1 MSSTPY
7 RVLARAY
14 RPRNFDDLIGQDVL
28 VRTLTNAF
36 ASGRIAHAF
45 LLTGIRGIGKTTTA
59 RIIARGL
66 NCTGPDGNG
75 GPTTTPCGE
84 CANCKMILEDRH
96 MDVIEMDAASRTGV
110 DDIRDIIDMVQYAP
124 ANARYKIFIIDEVH
138 MLSKN
143 AFNALLKTLE
153 EPPAHVKFIFATTEL
168 RKIPITIVSRCQRFD
183 LRRIE
188 IDRLSE
194 HLANICEKESVT
206 ADAESLKLIATAAEG
221 SVRDSLSLLDQAIAM
236 SRDAQ
241 GHVVIAELAVRDML
255 GLADKT
261 RAFTLLE
268 HVFTGKAAEAV
279 QDVRELYQ
287 RGGDP
292 VQLLSDLLSLTHFI
306 TRISLAEALAQ
317 DVHYSDIE
325 QQRAKSLATKLDMAA
340 LTRAWQMLLKG
351 LQEVKI
357 APQPLAAAE
366 MILIRLAYAS
376 TLPSPDELIRKLEK
390 GEALPAAA
398 PRPASSSAPSS
409 APVARSGNLALATRP
424 AEVAPAP
431 AIAPATQPLAV
442 VESFLDAVALFN
454 KHREA
459 LLYSQLKN
467 DVRLVRFTQG
477 RIEVRPVGHVNADFA
492 ARISRHL
499 TDWTQD
505 KWLLTFSDEVGEPTL
520 REQEM
525 AAEKQRFAYA
535 EAHPAIDAVRQA
547 FGDIEILKIETTEET
562 L

>member
-1 MSSTPY
+1 MSTTPY
-7 RVLARAY
+7 RVLARTY
-14 RPRNFDDLIGQDVL
+14 RPQNFDDLIGQDVL

-36 ASGRIAHAF
+36 ASNRIAHAF

-66 NCTGPDGNG
+66 NCTGVDGQG
-75 GPTTTPCGE
+75 GPTTSPCGE
-84 CANCKMILEDRH
+84 CANCKMILDDRH

-124 ANARYKIFIIDEVH
+124 SSARYKIFIIDEVH

-188 IDRLSE
+188 IDRLTE
-194 HLANICEKESVT
+194 HLSAICSKESVV
-206 ADAESLKLIATAAEG
+206 ADNESLKLIATAAEG

-236 SRDAQ
+236 SRDEN
-241 GHVVIAELAVRDML
+241 GSVTIAESAIRDML

-279 QDVRELYQ
+279 ADIRELYQ

-292 VQLLSDLLSLTHFI
+292 LQMLSDLLSLTHFI
-306 TRISLAEALAQ
+306 TRIKLAEALAQ

-325 QQRAKSLATKLDMAA
+325 QQRAKTLAGKLDMAA

-351 LQEVKI
+351 MQEIKI
-357 APQPLAAAE
+357 APQPLAATE

-376 TLPSPDELIRKLEK
+376 TLPSPDELIRKIEK
-390 GEALPAAA
+390 GDFAASSA
-398 PRPASSSAPSS
+398 SPSAPASAPMGAPS
-409 APVARSGNLALATRP
+409 ARGGNLALATKQEAAPILTP
-424 AEVAPAP
+424 AAQPA
-431 AIAPATQPLAV
+431 AIIESY
-442 VESFLDAVALFN
+442 VEAVALFD

-467 DVRLVRFTQG
+467 EVRLIRFTQG
-477 RIEVRPVGHVNADFA
+477 HIEVHPVGHLGADFA
-492 ARISRHL
+492 ARVSRHL
-499 TDWTQD
+499 SDWTQQ
-505 KWLLTFSDEVGEPTL
+505 KWLLTFAEGEGEPTL
-520 REQEM
+520 REQEI
-525 AAEKQRFAYA
+525 AADKQRFAYA
-535 EAHPAIDAVRQA
+535 AAHPSIEAVRQA
-547 FGDIEILKIETTEET
+547 FGEVNILQIQAED
-562 L
+562 